1 MPFDPKLIQAEEPP
15 LAANGD
21 LNLPPDLAVLA
32 EQLRDDAAH
41 LAAAYPAITNTPTRS
56 VSEGIFTQAR
66 SASEGPSR
74 RHLQIRRPTALIAS
88 TIAATLAVL
97 LAGLA
102 VFWHAPEATLQKHSP
117 TPSTHFITSAAHSDT
132 TISLTELSSPEL
144 EAFLDLMERS
154 PDNALRVSF

>member
-21 LNLPPDLAVLA
+21 LNLTPDLAALT
-32 EQLRDDAAH
+32 EQLRDDATH
-41 LAAAYPAITNTPTRS
+41 LAALYPATID
-56 VSEGIFTQAR
+56 TQAR
-66 SASEGPSR
+66 SASERPGR
-74 RHLQIRRPTALIAS
+74 RHLQIRRPSALIAS
-88 TIAATLAVL
+88 TIAATLAAL